1 LRQRSIDAP
10 DRVLGRQRNP
20 FDGPFGGVVLFR
32 FTAAQI
38 WAGPVLGVRSHDQQI
53 TRLTLIA
60 VRDAGRHYNDIACL
74 NRQHCPVR
82 AAEQHRRLTAG
93 NTKDLVRRTMKV
105 VKWMH
110 AVAPCWRPAI
120 GGEDPLD
127 GGRVSGYRVRY
138 TSSGRVEFGMEPS
151 SSNVNASG
159 SVM

>member
-1 LRQRSIDAP
+1 MLPIGSLAGSGTP
-10 DRVLGRQRNP
+10 S
-20 FDGPFGGVVLFR
+20 
-32 FTAAQI
+32 TARLAASCSSGLPREQV

-82 AAEQHRRLTAG
+82 AAEQHGRLTAG

-110 AVAPCWRPAI
+110 AITPCRRPAI
-120 GGEDPLD
+120 GGEDLLD
-127 GGRVSGYRVRY
+127 GSRVSGYRVAIYQQRK
-138 TSSGRVEFGMEPS
+138 S
-151 SSNVNASG
+151 
-159 SVM
+159 